1 VLLSKK
7 PSVDCEHLR
16 IKRADQSKIMFRNN
30 DESAITRLCVEYG
43 RGIHRENFLKAR
55 RTQRPQRVVARDD
68 LQRLKPQSLAEGNSA
83 T

>member
-1 VLLSKK
+1 
-7 PSVDCEHLR
+7 
-16 IKRADQSKIMFRNN
+16 
-30 DESAITRLCVEYG
+30 
-43 RGIHRENFLKAR
+43 LKAR